1 MADLSV
7 QREGGPQV
15 APLLR
20 VERIVEGD
28 VVILRASGEIDLST
42 TPLLAERFDQEEV
55 RTDVPLVV
63 DLTGV
68 DFLASSGL
76 GLLAER
82 SQRYAERGARLT
94 VVAAHRAVLRSIE
107 LTGLS
112 EIITVVSSVEEAVAR
127 LS

>member
-1 MADLSV
+1 MADLSI

-28 VVILRASGEIDLST
+28 VVILRAVGEIDLST

-55 RTDVPLVV
+55 RADIPLVV

-82 SQRYAERGARLT
+82 SQRYADLGARLT

-107 LTGLS
+107 LTGLT
-112 EIITVVSSVEEAVAR
+112 EIITVVSSVEEAVGR
-127 LS
+127 